1 MTEVATDTAV
11 RHAIGGDADAVA
23 WIIATAVT
31 TDDVLIVAMAAVL
44 EGRPDRLGRGQALA
58 TTSRDRQL
66 LAIVGAHLDGQR
78 ELVDALA
85 RDHLVDHPDS
95 LIVAWIAAG
104 TPIN

>member
-1 MTEVATDTAV
+1 MEEVGIDTAV
-11 RHAIGGDADAVA
+11 RHAIGGDADAVT
-23 WIIATAVT
+23 WIIAAAAT
-31 TDDVLIVAMAAVL
+31 TDDASVVAMAAVL
-44 EGRPDRLGRGQALA
+44 EGRPDRLARAQALA

-66 LAIVGAHLDGQR
+66 LAIAGAHLDGQR

-104 TPIN
+104 TPVN